1 MFEGDVAAN
10 DKVDQRKKQWEEVK
24 AAGDTD
30 DFLDDLGL
38 NRV

>member
-1 MFEGDVAAN
+1 M
-10 DKVDQRKKQWEEVK
+10 DQRKKQWEEAK

-38 NRV
+38 NGV